1 MKIGIDVGGT
11 NLAAGAVDNNGQIVH
26 SASTPALPE
35 NGYASMVDSMAAL
48 ADELAAWVKE
58 NAPEDPV
65 TEIGCG
71 IPGIIS
77 RDGATVVNAPNIFW
91 KNEPLQKDLS
101 DKTGLPVYLAN
112 DATVAGIAE
121 NRFGSTKGFDD
132 AVMYTLGPGVGGCV
146 IINGKIVN
154 GAHGVASEIGHTLD
168 GKNFYTCNCGKNG
181 CLETYASATGLIK
194 RAQRLISEGMQ
205 SSILDLAGGDPDK
218 ITAKMVLDAAK
229 AGDEVGTECFE
240 IMVDK
245 LTNSF
250 ANVIDLIDPAVFTIG
265 GGVANAGD
273 FLLDALKDG
282 MEGKITYPELVDP
295 DIRLASLGNDAGI
308 VGAAYVGDYIVKK

>member
-1 MKIGIDVGGT
+1 
-11 NLAAGAVDNNGQIVH
+11 
-26 SASTPALPE
+26 
-35 NGYASMVDSMAAL
+35 
-48 ADELAAWVKE
+48 
-58 NAPEDPV
+58 
-65 TEIGCG
+65 
-71 IPGIIS
+71 
-77 RDGATVVNAPNIFW
+77 
-91 KNEPLQKDLS
+91 
-101 DKTGLPVYLAN
+101 
-112 DATVAGIAE
+112 
-121 NRFGSTKGFDD
+121 
-132 AVMYTLGPGVGGCV
+132 
-146 IINGKIVN
+146 
-154 GAHGVASEIGHTLD
+154 
-168 GKNFYTCNCGKNG
+168 
-181 CLETYASATGLIK
+181 
-194 RAQRLISEGMQ
+194 MQ